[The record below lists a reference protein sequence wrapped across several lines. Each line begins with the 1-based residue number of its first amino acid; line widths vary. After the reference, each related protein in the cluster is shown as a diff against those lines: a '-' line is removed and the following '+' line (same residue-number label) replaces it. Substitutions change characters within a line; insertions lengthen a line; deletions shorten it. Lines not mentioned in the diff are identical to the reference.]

1 MKTRYLKLERYN
13 DDNTNLTLD
22 LDYTFVEV
30 INHKITLKDKRY
42 CYSKV

>member
-22 LDYTFVEV
+22 LNYTLVEV
-30 INHKITLKDKRY
+30 IDHKVILMINM
-42 CYSKV
+42 CL